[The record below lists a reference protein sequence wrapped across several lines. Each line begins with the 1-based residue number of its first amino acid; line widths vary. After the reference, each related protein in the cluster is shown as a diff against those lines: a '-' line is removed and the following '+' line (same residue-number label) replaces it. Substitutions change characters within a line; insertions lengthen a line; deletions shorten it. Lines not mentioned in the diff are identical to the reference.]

1 MDVIVR
7 IDVLDGVSM
16 DREQLATFDRIAREG
31 SFTRAAIALGIGQ
44 PAISARIQALEEQV
58 GGTLFTRGRRI
69 ALTALGESFLP
80 FARRALEVLGEGIE
94 AARRRSG
101 STGGSD
107 WDRSRRWRAAWWV
120 PP

>member
-7 IDVLDGVSM
+7 IDVIDGMDM
-16 DREQLATFDRIAREG
+16 DREQLAAFDRIAREG
-31 SFTRAAIALGIGQ
+31 SFTRAAISLGIGQ

-69 ALTALGESFLP
+69 ALTTLGESFLP

-94 AARRRSG
+94 AARLAQVAHHSTVRSQPP
-101 STGGSD
+101 ST
-107 WDRSRRWRAAWWV
+107 
-120 PP
+120 

>member
-7 IDVLDGVSM
+7 IDVIDGMDM
-16 DREQLATFDRIAREG
+16 DREQLAAFDRIAREG
-31 SFTRAAIALGIGQ
+31 SFTRAAIYLGIGQ

-58 GGTLFTRGRRI
+58 GGILFTRG
-69 ALTALGESFLP
+69 
-80 FARRALEVLGEGIE
+80 
-94 AARRRSG
+94 RRRSG